1 MLRSP
6 SRVAWLAALVLQA
19 GLAAGL
25 MWWAGWIAG
34 ALLSAPMLLTL
45 PGLLRGRPRAGV
57 WCAYLMVIY
66 FAGLLSEAYTLP
78 ARYVPGLTLTGVAL
92 LAFFSLL
99 LFVRWSARE
108 ARSRSRGRAGQ
119 RGSSGGAGR

>member
-6 SRVAWLAALVLQA
+6 SRAAWLAALVLQA
-19 GLAAGL
+19 GLVAGL
-25 MWWAGWIAG
+25 VWWAGWIAG
-34 ALLSAPMLLTL
+34 ALLSAPLLLTL
-45 PGLLRGRPRAGV
+45 PGLLRRRPRPAV

-78 ARYVPGLTLTGVAL
+78 ARYVPGLALTGVVL

-108 ARSRSRGRAGQ
+108 RRANSTARAG
-119 RGSSGGAGR
+119 RKGSSAGAGR